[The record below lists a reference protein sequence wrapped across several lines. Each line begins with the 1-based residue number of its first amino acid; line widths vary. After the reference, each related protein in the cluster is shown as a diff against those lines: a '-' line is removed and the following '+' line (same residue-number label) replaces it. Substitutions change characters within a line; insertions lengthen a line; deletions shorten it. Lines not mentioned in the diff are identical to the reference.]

1 MCMKMKLLTLAA
13 GLIVFAAMTVPAQAG
28 GRRYY
33 NDNYGYQPR
42 YNNCYP
48 AYNYRP
54 VQYCPPPRYYYS
66 RPSGVNVRIN
76 LPIPF
81 ISFGGGRCY

>member
-1 MCMKMKLLTLAA
+1 MKMKLLTLAA

-33 NDNYGYQPR
+33 NEQLRVPAAALQPMR
-42 YNNCYP
+42 SVY
-48 AYNYRP
+48 YRP

-81 ISFGGGRCY
+81 LNFGGGRCD

>member
-1 MCMKMKLLTLAA
+1 MKMKLLTLAA

-33 NDNYGYQPR
+33 NNHDNYGYQQQR
-42 YNNCYP
+42 YNQCYP
-48 AYNYRP
+48 AYRP

-81 ISFGGGRCY
+81 LSFGGGRCD